1 MRQDRKKMADDDT
14 HSVLSEARSQRSMVI
29 DGSSVQFV
37 SYDLWPPLVKHQIF
51 SENVIEEVSVAEDP
65 LLMFMKII
73 QVTLLGQILEIVC
86 RNRLNADKKSYKSGP
101 LRY

>member
-1 MRQDRKKMADDDT
+1 MT
-14 HSVLSEARSQRSMVI
+14 
-29 DGSSVQFV
+29 SSGKT
-37 SYDLWPPLVKHQIF
+37 LNF

-86 RNRLNADKKSYKSGP
+86 RNRLKADKKRCKSGR
-101 LRY
+101 LRYW

>member
-1 MRQDRKKMADDDT
+1 MT
-14 HSVLSEARSQRSMVI
+14 
-29 DGSSVQFV
+29 SSGKT
-37 SYDLWPPLVKHQIF
+37 LNF

-86 RNRLNADKKSYKSGP
+86 RNRFKADKKTLQKRSFEI
-101 LRY
+101 LV